1 MRVMGRI
8 DIVVFPNGGRD
19 IFGQINGAGSSSL
32 VSVIDE
38 FLASLDSSD
47 TPRKFTGYYD
57 QEDAS
62 DIEWLPYD
70 ENNPIVQVDKA
81 DLGIPYDIEAGG
93 GVPSLGDIP
102 QTISVEFAQIPAEQR
117 DKYLPNFTV

>member
-8 DIVVFPNGGRD
+8 DIVVFPNGGRE

-38 FLASLDSSD
+38 FLASLDLSD

-62 DIEWLPYD
+62 DIEWMPYD
-70 ENNPIVQVDKA
+70 ENNPIVFVKMDA
-81 DLGIPYDIEAGG
+81 PMPISDGEEIPDIDREPIM
-93 GVPSLGDIP
+93 V
-102 QTISVEFAQIPAEQR
+102 SVELMQLPEEER
-117 DKYLPNFTV
+117 GKYIINNFQ